1 MTARRRWLLV
11 PLALMILFSTGLRS
25 GAAIGNSSNQRGL
38 MADLIRFYQIYDRM
52 SDENWANFVK
62 ANRDE
67 IAKKFTTPLG
77 SKFMPGTVPS
87 KVRKNMP
94 GNIVD
99 FSRRAGT
106 AGQPEPFNHMFF
118 DAGDQKKM
126 GWSEDTYEC
135 LVSLQGDD
143 AALQQA
149 GARIIS
155 SLPYQG
161 GRIAR
166 IAVAGKQ
173 LAAVAG
179 LSVVRS
185 MAPVMKREADND
197 LGSITTGA
205 PRLRVGTAGNWDT
218 DKGFTGQG
226 VVVGMIDTGI
236 DWSHAD
242 FSDPVNGGTRIQ
254 YIWNTS
260 VTTSGKTPADLFGG
274 DLSGL
279 NWGTV
284 WTKAEINGGTC
295 TAYDTNGHG
304 THTSGTAAGNG
315 GATGNYT
322 GMAPNADIIM
332 VQGLTNNGILFI
344 YEMAKR
350 LGKPCAVN
358 MSYGPSYPVHY
369 ETVWPY
375 DFPQDSTDLDGQW
388 INALNQ
394 YYGGGNIPV
403 KSAGNIGHWNT
414 YTDLSGGGYPKKQGG
429 YHWATHQRTK
439 TSHVLNVPD
448 YDVLWNNWWG
458 YSPGYHDVPEL
469 YLGCW
474 LERPANVLITDPYGH
489 TYIFPFGEDH
499 AYLTYDGNVI
509 SGEIDSTPE
518 ANGAYTGVFCIYPYY
533 GYYGASGAAVQ
544 PTRGKWNFA
553 TAPKVG
559 GKGHADFWVSDLNW
573 YNGNEYFGVDWYT
586 PEIYTTFAGLT
597 SHSSYI
603 VDEGATPFEITVGA
617 WTTRTNWDSINGHNY
632 TYTKKPILNTIAD
645 FSSPGPARNLF
656 MKPDIAAPGQI
667 ILSALT
673 HSASVN
679 AAYVTTDG
687 AHQAM
692 SGTSMSAPFT
702 TGGVALMLQ
711 KFPHLSLGQVRF
723 NLKSWAKE
731 DYLTRAIGPNGFGAG
746 KLNLKPLKS
755 TPVAKLTVDKKI
767 LDLSNKDIATFSADG
782 SYDPD
787 DLPFELKWVLVAT
800 PDGASC
806 SFSHTLNGKTATL
819 VPAPGKPGIYKVGL
833 IVEGAINDSPMVV
846 VTVQA
851 VN

>member
-1 MTARRRWLLV
+1 MTARKRWLLV
-11 PLALMILFSTGLRS
+11 PLALLILLSTGLRS
-25 GAAIGNSSNQRGL
+25 GATIGNSSNQRGL

-52 SDENWANFVK
+52 TDENWANFVN
-62 ANRDE
+62 AERVG
-67 IAKKFTTPLG
+67 ITKKFTPPAGGKL
-77 SKFMPGTVPS
+77 MPGTVPN
-87 KVRKNMP
+87 KVRKNLP
-94 GNIVD
+94 GIGA
-99 FSRRAGT
+99 FSGRAG
-106 AGQPEPFNHMFF
+106 AIKQPEPFNHMFF
-118 DAGDQKKM
+118 DADGQKKM

-143 AALQQA
+143 SVLKQA

-155 SLPYQG
+155 SLPYQD

-166 IAVAGKQ
+166 VYVAGKQ

-179 LSVVRS
+179 LSVVRK

-197 LGSITTGA
+197 LGGITTGA
-205 PRLRVGTAGNWDT
+205 PRLRVGTAGNWDI
-218 DKGFTGQG
+218 DRGFTGQG

-254 YIWNTS
+254 YIWDTYNTN
-260 VTTSGKTPADLFGG
+260 TGRTPADLIGG

-279 NWGTV
+279 DWGTL
-284 WTKAEINGGTC
+284 WTKAEIDAGTC
-295 TAYDTNGHG
+295 SSIDTNGHG

-332 VQGLTNNGILFI
+332 VRGLTNDGILFI

-375 DFPQDSTDLDGQW
+375 DYPQDPTDLEGQW
-388 INALNQ
+388 IDALNQ

-414 YTDLSGGGYPKKQGG
+414 YKDLSGGDYPKKLGG
-429 YHWATHQRTK
+429 YHWTTHMRTR
-439 TSHVLNVPD
+439 TSHILNVPD
-448 YDVLWNNWWG
+448 YIALYGEWFGSG
-458 YSPGYHDVPEL
+458 YTPGYYDVPEL
-469 YLGCW
+469 AFGAW
-474 LERPANVLITDPYGH
+474 FERPANVLITDPYGD
-489 TYIFPFGEDH
+489 TYVFRFGEKNEYVTRDGNIINGTLYPFSESNGAFTGTFWIFP
-499 AYLTYDGNVI
+499 A
-509 SGEIDSTPE
+509 
-518 ANGAYTGVFCIYPYY
+518 Y
-533 GYYGASGAAVQ
+533 GYYGYSGANVQ
-544 PTRGKWNFA
+544 PTMGRWNIA
-553 TAPKVG
+553 VAPKVG
-559 GKGHADFWVSDLNW
+559 GNGRADFWVSDLNW
-573 YNGNEYFGVDWYT
+573 YNDSEYFGVDWYSN
-586 PEIYTTFAGLT
+586 EIYTTFAGLT

-632 TYTKKPILNTIAD
+632 TYTEKPILNTIAD
-645 FSSPGPARNLF
+645 FSSPGPARNRF

-673 HSASVN
+673 HDAAVN
-679 AAYVTTDG
+679 PAYIATDA

-702 TGGVALMLQ
+702 TGGIALMLQ
-711 KFPHLSLGQVRF
+711 KYPTLSIDQVRF
-723 NLKSWAKE
+723 NLKSWAQK
-731 DYLTRAIGPNGFGAG
+731 DYITKAIGPNGFGAG
-746 KLNLKPLKS
+746 KLNLKKLKS
-755 TPVAKLTVDKKI
+755 PPVAKLTVDKTI
-767 LDLSNKDIATFSADG
+767 LDLSNKDIATFSANA

-787 DLPFELKWVLVAT
+787 NLPFDTEMGHGRRSRRRRLQLHPHPERQDGHAGPRPGET
-800 PDGASC
+800 GHLQGGPDRRRGDRRQP
-806 SFSHTLNGKTATL
+806 HGRGQ
-819 VPAPGKPGIYKVGL
+819 P
-833 IVEGAINDSPMVV
+833 
-846 VTVQA
+846 
-851 VN
+851 